1 MQTKKQQQLNEEK
14 QTDNEN
20 DEIVNDDEY
29 KKKKKLTCSKIS
41 RWYFSQL
48 EREDYNN
55 CRKKDEKEAKNGV

>member
-29 KKKKKLTCSKIS
+29 KKKKLTCSKIS

>member
-1 MQTKKQQQLNEEK
+1 MMMNT
-14 QTDNEN
+14 
-20 DEIVNDDEY
+20 